1 MEKLQQRLFLRV
13 AKTTV
18 VFKTTTV
25 QTAPTPLPP
34 PLPAAAVTSHFRP
47 TLAASSGRVLGGG
60 ARQELGQRERG
71 SGGVTGVGRGPSSSS
86 ELEDEVA
93 ACAGVAPAGDLKAC
107 VEWAVQLVQKSR
119 GSWKTRQY
127 DLFQQ
132 YSNGIH
138 P

>member
-25 QTAPTPLPP
+25 QTAPPPLPP
-34 PLPAAAVTSHFRP
+34 PLPAAAVASPFRP
-47 TLAASSGRVLGGG
+47 TPAASSDR
-60 ARQELGQRERG
+60 ELGQRERG
-71 SGGVTGVGRGPSSSS
+71 GGGAAGGGRGPSSSP